1 MNIKS
6 ILYISTNDILKITL
20 LSVFSEI
27 ALFILTKLMG
37 NKEMS
42 QLSMFDYV
50 IGITIGSIAAEMAT
64 SLENNYL
71 EPLLAMTVYAII
83 AILISVISYKS
94 MKFRR
99 FIYGNSLIL
108 LDNGELYRKNFSK
121 AKLDLNEFLV
131 QCRSNGFFSLSDIQT
146 AILEPNGK
154 VSFLPNS
161 QTRPATPS
169 DLNISTEQSR
179 ISVNVILDGA
189 ILKENLY
196 YTGNDEI
203 WLQKQLVSQGF
214 KNESEIFLATC
225 DSNNN
230 LSVYKV
236 KNIKNKHDFFE

>member
-1 MNIKS
+1 MELLKIVFLS
-6 ILYISTNDILKITL
+6 LGALLTLFISTKI
-20 LSVFSEI
+20 
-27 ALFILTKLMG
+27 MG
-37 NKEMS
+37 NREIS
-42 QLSMFDYV
+42 QLNMFDYV

-64 SLENNYL
+64 SLESNFMQ
-71 EPLLAMTVYAII
+71 PLVAII
-83 AILISVISYKS
+83 VCAVVDVILSVSACKSLKLRRIITGKSY
-94 MKFRR
+94 
-99 FIYGNSLIL
+99 IL

-179 ISVNVILDGA
+179 ISVNVILDGI

-236 KNIKNKHDFFE
+236 KNIKNTHDFFE

>member
-108 LDNGELYRKNFSK
+108 LDNGELYRKNFKK

-131 QCRSNGFFSLSDIQT
+131 QCRTNGYFNINDIQT
-146 AILEPNGK
+146 AILEANGK
-154 VSFLPNS
+154 ISFLPKAS
-161 QTRPATPS
+161 KMPATPE
-169 DLNISTEQSR
+169 DLNLTPKITRPQ
-179 ISVNVILDGA
+179 INVILDGHV
-189 ILKENLY
+189 LTENLEH
-196 YTGNDEI
+196 TGNDLI
-203 WLQKQLVSQGF
+203 WLNKELVKQKIDNISD
-214 KNESEIFLATC
+214 IFLAIC
-225 DSNNN
+225 DSDNN
-230 LSVYKV
+230 LSIYTK
-236 KNIKNKHDFFE
+236 KDISNSHNFFD